1 MNILKFKTNL
11 NCSGCLSSVTPYLNG
26 VEGIENWNV
35 DLNNPSKTLTV
46 ESNGAT
52 EKEIVNTI
60 NKAGYKAESTQT
72 I

>member
-1 MNILKFKTNL
+1 MNILKFKTNI